1 MVDGRTKHECVE
13 GSWLLSHPL
22 PTNFRVPR
30 TRTRDHQKVNPVC
43 EREVAAFTLPVCQQ
57 VWRPSS
63 IPGSGQRWRGRAMH
77 YRDGLGAWGRMWPS
91 CALARLG

>member
-43 EREVAAFTLPVCQQ
+43 EREVAALPSLFAS
-57 VWRPSS
+57 RRGAPSS
-63 IPGSGQRWRGRAMH
+63 NSGE
-77 YRDGLGAWGRMWPS
+77 WP
-91 CALARLG
+91 ALARTSHAL